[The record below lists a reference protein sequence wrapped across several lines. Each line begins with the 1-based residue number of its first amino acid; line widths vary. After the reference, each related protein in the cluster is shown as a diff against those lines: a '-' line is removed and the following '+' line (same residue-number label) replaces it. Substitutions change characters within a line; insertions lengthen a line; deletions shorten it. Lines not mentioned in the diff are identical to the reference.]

1 MTPQSNLD
9 LTGDFQLHPLA
20 ELLVEISQ
28 AKLTGSLR
36 ISLESK
42 KTIIYFRNGALVFG
56 VSNVR
61 EYRLFHRLLKE
72 KRIEQSELRGF
83 NDLSNDME
91 LAAWLRKRG
100 TLTED
105 DINGV
110 FVAQI
115 SDIVVDAL
123 TWPQGN
129 WVFSP
134 TARLRSDVDYT
145 IGTHKILIDYAR
157 CVPGERV
164 VGRLAGVEEH
174 FVRQVDMPDI
184 PLQPQ
189 ETFVLEVFQNEPI
202 SFHQLKTTLN
212 MPESGLAHALY
223 ALWLGGL
230 VIRANWNRAFS
241 EGRIA
246 DIKQAR
252 FSKIRDAA
260 RPAAADAP
268 VPTTVPETAESEI
281 TNKPASPALPEMT
294 LDEWL
299 AKAEAA
305 ETHYDV
311 LGIDEKADLD
321 QIKSA
326 YFGMAKL
333 FHPDRYHRETGPRLR
348 QIQVAFTGLAHAYET
363 LKTTESREA
372 YNYKIRK
379 ELELREKRVAAG
391 ETENPGV
398 QFEQAL
404 ESFEQGLRYLNDEE
418 YGAAAALLARAVH
431 YNPEN
436 ALYRAYHGVALAGGE
451 KEYHRAES
459 ELQAASKLEPN
470 NAKIR
475 LMLVQF
481 FLDRNLK
488 KRAEGELLRF
498 LDIAPNNKE
507 ARSILAGLQKQT

>member
-1 MTPQSNLD
+1 
-9 LTGDFQLHPLA
+9 
-20 ELLVEISQ
+20 
-28 AKLTGSLR
+28 
-36 ISLESK
+36 
-42 KTIIYFRNGALVFG
+42 
-56 VSNVR
+56 
-61 EYRLFHRLLKE
+61 
-72 KRIEQSELRGF
+72 
-83 NDLSNDME
+83 
-91 LAAWLRKRG
+91 
-100 TLTED
+100 
-105 DINGV
+105 
-110 FVAQI
+110 
-115 SDIVVDAL
+115 
-123 TWPQGN
+123 
-129 WVFSP
+129 
-134 TARLRSDVDYT
+134 
-145 IGTHKILIDYAR
+145 
-157 CVPGERV
+157 
-164 VGRLAGVEEH
+164 
-174 FVRQVDMPDI
+174 
-184 PLQPQ
+184 
-189 ETFVLEVFQNEPI
+189 
-202 SFHQLKTTLN
+202 
-212 MPESGLAHALY
+212 
-223 ALWLGGL
+223 
-230 VIRANWNRAFS
+230 
-241 EGRIA
+241 
-246 DIKQAR
+246 
-252 FSKIRDAA
+252 
-260 RPAAADAP
+260 
-268 VPTTVPETAESEI
+268 VPETAESEI